1 MSDKNIV
8 PISIPGI
15 HQAFW
20 PYFVE
25 NTKGDKIKVLDCG
38 AGHGAF
44 TKKLFEAGYDVSAC
58 DLFPEIFYYDKV
70 DCKKANVTE
79 HLPFEDKS
87 FDAIVAMEIMEHIQD
102 HEVFFEESNR
112 ILQKGGSVYIS
123 TPNVLSLKS
132 RIRYLFT
139 GFFYS
144 FKPLEI
150 TNYDGLQHVASL
162 TLDQYDYLAVKR
174 GFKRATYSFDK
185 RQTTSLLLLILYP
198 VLWIMTKIKK
208 TGSFHNQFD
217 LLTGRIIFMK
227 YEKIS
232 EMTQK

>member
-1 MSDKNIV
+1 MAKQKVV

-25 NTKGDKIKVLDCG
+25 NTQGQKVKVLDCG

-44 TKKLFEAGYDVSAC
+44 TKKLHEAGYDVSAC
-58 DLFPEIFYYDKV
+58 DLFPEIYYYDKV
-70 DCKKANVTE
+70 PCVQANVTQ
-79 HLPFEDKS
+79 HLPFEDNS

-102 HEVFFEESNR
+102 HEVFFEECNR
-112 ILQKGGSVYIS
+112 ILKSGGSVYIS
-123 TPNVLSLKS
+123 TPNILSLKS
-132 RIRYLFT
+132 RIRFMFT

-174 GFKRATYSFDK
+174 GFKRAEYSFDK
-185 RQTTSLLLLILYP
+185 RQTTSVLLLVLYP
-198 VLWIMTKIKK
+198 ILWLMSRIKK
-208 TGSFHNQFD
+208 TGSFHNQLD
-217 LLTGRIIFMK
+217 LLTGRIIFLK
-227 YEKIS
+227 YEKVAEI
-232 EMTQK
+232 ERN

>member
-1 MSDKNIV
+1 MSEDKVV

-25 NTKGDKIKVLDCG
+25 NTKGEKIKVLDCG

-44 TKKLFEAGYDVSAC
+44 TKKLFEDGYDVSAC

-70 DCKKANVTE
+70 ECKKADVTAK
-79 HLPFEDKS
+79 LPYDDNS

-102 HEVFFEESNR
+102 HEVFFNEANR
-112 ILQKGGSVYIS
+112 ILKQGGSVYIS

-132 RIRYLFT
+132 RIRFMFT

-174 GFKRATYSFDK
+174 GFKRATFSYDK

-198 VLWIMTKIKK
+198 FLWLMSIIKK
-208 TGSFHNQFD
+208 TGSFHNQLN
-217 LLTGRIIFMK
+217 LLTGRIIFLK
-227 YEKIS
+227 Y
-232 EMTQK
+232 QKTSSI